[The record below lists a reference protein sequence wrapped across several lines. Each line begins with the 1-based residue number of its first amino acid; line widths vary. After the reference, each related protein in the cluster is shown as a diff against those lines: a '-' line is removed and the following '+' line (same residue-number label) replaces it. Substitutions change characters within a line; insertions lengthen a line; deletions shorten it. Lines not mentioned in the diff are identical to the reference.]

1 MLKSIHKILLVT
13 LRDVITYKMGFNR
26 NLENSCQP
34 SVQYTFV
41 LSSESSLP
49 GEEPAGPC
57 QRRLPQWQ
65 TDRCLLLPAWSSP
78 ASACLPVP
86 CICLTLTGTFSFCV
100 AVCSYSLSLAF
111 LHSHLFAYTILDAS
125 AKASKSLLL
134 VTAWRIL
141 IQCWQSVRPSSLAIL
156 KINGDFFSWFL
167 AKSFWL
173 ID

>member
-26 NLENSCQP
+26 NLENSSQP
-34 SVQYTFV
+34 SVQYPFI
-41 LSSESSLP
+41 LSPESSLP

-86 CICLTLTGTFSFCV
+86 GICLTLTGTFSFCV
-100 AVCSYSLSLAF
+100 AVCSWSLTLCLWPF
-111 LHSHLFAYTILDAS
+111 YIYIYLHIPSWM
-125 AKASKSLLL
+125 LL
-134 VTAWRIL
+134 
-141 IQCWQSVRPSSLAIL
+141 QKQVRV
-156 KINGDFFSWFL
+156 FF
-167 AKSFWL
+167 
-173 ID
+173 